1 MILAVI
7 RESYSNLSKQH
18 RKVADYI
25 LNNYVDVSFMGIRE
39 LSENAAVSTA
49 TITRF
54 VRRFGYSS
62 YVSFQKELESLAK
75 AEITPITEYQSY
87 ILSDSKQNVLL
98 DQIGDA
104 KAALDSLYSNS
115 LNEKIYLS
123 AQVLNKAQN
132 IYILGSRS
140 SFSIAYYAYFSLK
153 RIKENVRLIENR
165 NEDLSIDLQYV
176 DEKDVLLVI
185 SYPKYTRF
193 SEQIVDFFNQR
204 KCKIIS
210 ITDRLTSPIAKSATY
225 VLVVKNKLKIYF
237 ITTFAVINALLIVLG
252 QINPESNIATFQEE
266 NDVTRKLRIYCKDK
280 SE

>member
-1 MILAVI
+1 M
-7 RESYSNLSKQH
+7 
-18 RKVADYI
+18 
-25 LNNYVDVSFMGIRE
+25 
-39 LSENAAVSTA
+39 
-49 TITRF
+49 
-54 VRRFGYSS
+54 
-62 YVSFQKELESLAK
+62 
-75 AEITPITEYQSY
+75 
-87 ILSDSKQNVLL
+87 
-98 DQIGDA
+98 
-104 KAALDSLYSNS
+104 
-115 LNEKIYLS
+115 
-123 AQVLNKAQN
+123 
-132 IYILGSRS
+132 
-140 SFSIAYYAYFSLK
+140 
-153 RIKENVRLIENR
+153 IENR

-193 SEQIVDFFNQR
+193 SEQIVDYFNQR